1 MHKVNITQL
10 MTPITDQSPSGTY
23 LKLDKA
29 TYRAL
34 RNSYNAA
41 QSSFRQLIETPD
53 ASSDQELLAINDN
66 AWAMLQDLTQ
76 DALSNKTKD
85 LEILGW
91 FISSQFFTPTPYKNL
106 ADAITVLKGF
116 IEDFWQ
122 DLHPTLPDNKI
133 HSQEASSKLQEVI
146 QFRLRPLVQLVG
158 ESNNSTAF
166 FMPLQ
171 ITSLIG
177 EINLGDYLRA
187 ERHGNIEELKQR
199 ATQEFNQATKD
210 NLLHLAKVFAGLNDV
225 ERLLASKS
233 KDCGIQPI
241 NFRFI
246 KDNVSK
252 SINAIRTLTGKL
264 FGTWPLDDD
273 FQIKE
278 INDNPTA
285 VLNEISS
292 PNPEVPDLSS
302 SIDREVTSVPT
313 QINTQTQL
321 QNRDQAFQHLRH
333 IADFFRDTEPHS
345 PVSFLLERAIR
356 WGYMSLPELLQEMTV
371 GNSTVIQQI
380 NQLTGMDNLE
390 QHQLSGAPVVE
401 TSSTSTHEAVT
412 PQALSEQ
419 SDQLSQDSSQ
429 NTTKPQA
436 SNTESSSSINDF
448 EW

>member
-1 MHKVNITQL
+1 MVNITQL
-10 MTPITDQSPSGTY
+10 MTPITDESPSGTY

-76 DALSNKTKD
+76 EALSNKTKD

-91 FISSQFFTPTPYKNL
+91 FISSQFFTPAPYKNL

-177 EINLGDYLRA
+177 EISLGDYLRA
-187 ERHGNIEELKQR
+187 ERHGSIEELKQR
-199 ATQEFNQATKD
+199 ATQEFNQVTQD
-210 NLLHLAKVFAGLNDV
+210 NLLNLAKVFTGLNDV
-225 ERLLASKS
+225 ERLLSSKS
-233 KDCGIQPI
+233 KDCGIPSI

-252 SINAIRTLTGKL
+252 SINAIRSLTGQL

-273 FQIKE
+273 FQIKD
-278 INDNPTA
+278 IKDNPTV
-285 VLNEISS
+285 VLNDMSS
-292 PNPEVPDLSS
+292 PSPEIPDPST
-302 SIDREVTSVPT
+302 SIGREVTSVPT

-321 QNRDQAFQHLRH
+321 QNRDQAFQQLRH

-356 WGYMSLPELLQEMTV
+356 WGYMSLPELIQEMTA

-390 QHQLSGAPVVE
+390 QRPLSGAPIVE
-401 TSSTSTHEAVT
+401 TSSTSTQEAVT
-412 PQALSEQ
+412 PQAISEQ

-436 SNTESSSSINDF
+436 SSTESSSSINDF

>member
-1 MHKVNITQL
+1 MVNITQL
-10 MTPITDQSPSGTY
+10 MNPISENSPSGTY

-53 ASSDQELLAINDN
+53 ASGNQELLAINDN
-66 AWAMLQDLTQ
+66 AWTMLQDLTQ
-76 DALSNKTKD
+76 EALSNKTKD

-91 FISSQFFTPTPYKNL
+91 FISSQFFTPDPYKNL
-106 ADAITVLKGF
+106 ADSITVLKGF
-116 IEDFWQ
+116 IENFWQ

-133 HSQEASSKLQEVI
+133 HSQDASSRLQEII
-146 QFRLRPLVQLVG
+146 QFRLRPLLQLVG

-177 EINLGDYLRA
+177 EISLGDYLRA
-187 ERHGNIEELKQR
+187 ELHGSIEELKQR
-199 ATQEFNQATKD
+199 ATQEFNQATQD
-210 NLLHLAKVFAGLNDV
+210 NLLHLAKVFTGLNDV
-225 ERLLASKS
+225 ERLISSRS

-246 KDNVSK
+246 KENVSK
-252 SINAIRTLTGKL
+252 SINAIRSLTGQL

-273 FQIKE
+273 FQIKD
-278 INDNPTA
+278 IKDNPTA
-285 VLNEISS
+285 VLNEISP
-292 PNPEVPDLSS
+292 PNREVPDLSS
-302 SIDREVTSVPT
+302 SIGSDVTSVPT
-313 QINTQTQL
+313 QINNQTQL
-321 QNRDQAFQHLRH
+321 QNRDQAFQQLRY

-345 PVSFLLERAIR
+345 PVSFLLERSIR
-356 WGYMSLPELLQEMTV
+356 WGYMSLPELMQEMTD
-371 GNSTVIQQI
+371 GNATVIQQI

-390 QHQLSGAPVVE
+390 QRQLSGAPIIE
-401 TSSTSTHEAVT
+401 TSSTSIHQAVT
-412 PQALSEQ
+412 SQALYEQ
-419 SDQLSQDSSQ
+419 PDQLSQDSSQ

>member
-1 MHKVNITQL
+1 MVNITQL
-10 MTPITDQSPSGTY
+10 MTPITDESPSGSY

-53 ASSDQELLAINDN
+53 ASSDQELLEINDN

-76 DALSNKTKD
+76 EALSNKTKD

-91 FISSQFFTPTPYKNL
+91 FISSQFFTSAPYKNL

-133 HSQEASSKLQEVI
+133 HSQEAPSKLQEVI

-199 ATQEFNQATKD
+199 ATQEFNQATQD

-246 KDNVSK
+246 KENVSK

-278 INDNPTA
+278 IKDNPTA
-285 VLNEISS
+285 VLNDMSS
-292 PNPEVPDLSS
+292 PSPEIPDSS
-302 SIDREVTSVPT
+302 TSIDREVTSVPT
-313 QINTQTQL
+313 QVNTQAQL
-321 QNRDQAFQHLRH
+321 QNRDQAFQQLRH

-356 WGYMSLPELLQEMTV
+356 WGYMGLPELIQEMTA
-371 GNSTVIQQI
+371 GNSTVIQQV

-390 QHQLSGAPVVE
+390 QHPLSGTPIVE
-401 TSSTSTHEAVT
+401 TSSTSTQEAVT
-412 PQALSEQ
+412 PQAISEQ

-436 SNTESSSSINDF
+436 SSTESSSSINDF

>member
-1 MHKVNITQL
+1 MVNITQL
-10 MTPITDQSPSGTY
+10 MTPITDESPSGTY

-133 HSQEASSKLQEVI
+133 NSQEASSKLQEVI

-187 ERHGNIEELKQR
+187 ERHGNMEELKQR
-199 ATQEFNQATKD
+199 ATQEFNQATQD

-278 INDNPTA
+278 IKDNPTA
-285 VLNEISS
+285 VLNDMSS
-292 PNPEVPDLSS
+292 PSPELPDPST
-302 SIDREVTSVPT
+302 SIGREVTSIPT

-356 WGYMSLPELLQEMTV
+356 WGYMSLPELIQEMTA

-390 QHQLSGAPVVE
+390 QRPLSGAPIVE
-401 TSSTSTHEAVT
+401 TSSTSTQEAVT
-412 PQALSEQ
+412 PQAISEQ

-436 SNTESSSSINDF
+436 SSTESSSSINDF

>member
-1 MHKVNITQL
+1 MVNITQL
-10 MTPITDQSPSGTY
+10 MTPITDESPSGSY

-53 ASSDQELLAINDN
+53 ASSDQELLEINDN

-76 DALSNKTKD
+76 EALSNKTKD

-91 FISSQFFTPTPYKNL
+91 FISSQFFTSAPYKNL

-133 HSQEASSKLQEVI
+133 HSQEAPSKLQEVI

-199 ATQEFNQATKD
+199 ATQEFNQATQD

-278 INDNPTA
+278 IKDNPTA
-285 VLNEISS
+285 VLNDMSS
-292 PNPEVPDLSS
+292 PSPEIPDSS
-302 SIDREVTSVPT
+302 TSIDREVTSVPT
-313 QINTQTQL
+313 QVNTQAQL
-321 QNRDQAFQHLRH
+321 QNRDQAFQQLRH

-356 WGYMSLPELLQEMTV
+356 WGYMGLPELIQEMTA
-371 GNSTVIQQI
+371 GNSTVIQQV

-390 QHQLSGAPVVE
+390 QHPLSGTPIVE
-401 TSSTSTHEAVT
+401 TSSTSTQEAVT
-412 PQALSEQ
+412 PQAISEQ

-436 SNTESSSSINDF
+436 SSTESSSSINDF

>member
-1 MHKVNITQL
+1 MGI
-10 MTPITDQSPSGTY
+10 
-23 LKLDKA
+23 
-29 TYRAL
+29 
-34 RNSYNAA
+34 
-41 QSSFRQLIETPD
+41 
-53 ASSDQELLAINDN
+53 
-66 AWAMLQDLTQ
+66 
-76 DALSNKTKD
+76 
-85 LEILGW
+85 
-91 FISSQFFTPTPYKNL
+91 
-106 ADAITVLKGF
+106 
-116 IEDFWQ
+116 
-122 DLHPTLPDNKI
+122 
-133 HSQEASSKLQEVI
+133 
-146 QFRLRPLVQLVG
+146 
-158 ESNNSTAF
+158 
-166 FMPLQ
+166 
-171 ITSLIG
+171 
-177 EINLGDYLRA
+177 GDYLRA

-199 ATQEFNQATKD
+199 ATQEFNQATQD

-241 NFRFI
+241 NFRFV

-278 INDNPTA
+278 IKDNPTA

-302 SIDREVTSVPT
+302 SIDSEVTSVPT

-390 QHQLSGAPVVE
+390 QHQLSGAPIVE

-419 SDQLSQDSSQ
+419 SDQLSQDPLQ

>member
-1 MHKVNITQL
+1 MVNITQL
-10 MTPITDQSPSGTY
+10 MTPITDESPSGTY

-76 DALSNKTKD
+76 EALSNKTKD

-91 FISSQFFTPTPYKNL
+91 FISSQFFTPAPYKNL

-177 EINLGDYLRA
+177 EISLGDYLRA
-187 ERHGNIEELKQR
+187 ERHGSIEELKQR
-199 ATQEFNQATKD
+199 ATQEFNQVTQD
-210 NLLHLAKVFAGLNDV
+210 NLLNLAKVFTGLNDV
-225 ERLLASKS
+225 ERLLSSKS
-233 KDCGIQPI
+233 KDCGIPSI

-252 SINAIRTLTGKL
+252 SINAIRSLTGQL

-273 FQIKE
+273 FQIKD
-278 INDNPTA
+278 IKDNPTV
-285 VLNEISS
+285 VLNDMSS
-292 PNPEVPDLSS
+292 PSPEIPDPST
-302 SIDREVTSVPT
+302 SIGREVTSVPT

-321 QNRDQAFQHLRH
+321 QNRDQAFQQLRH

-356 WGYMSLPELLQEMTV
+356 WGYMSLPELIQEMTA

-390 QHQLSGAPVVE
+390 QRPLSGAPIVE

-436 SNTESSSSINDF
+436 SNTESPSSINDF